1 MAANEPRGMG
11 GFEELLMDVVSEE
24 CNTERKFISNIGS
37 SNTEASFTEAV
48 SEESNAERKVIPCN
62 ASSNTDA
69 SFTDSETLGLE
80 VPQCY
85 AIDMDISE
93 TMGSLKRM
101 ADEALSSDV
110 LNFNVTV
117 LSDKQLSDS
126 ETLQQLCGT
135 DSGLVR
141 IQFVLCRDTKG
152 DRLDILDVLM
162 HENDITPVSTNE
174 PIMLEQRL
182 EKFKIKCDRI
192 INFMK
197 YGQSALL
204 GMNYTETR
212 NIKNAS
218 KTHLWDG
225 EKEELFY
232 IGGKDGVKKKVIT
245 SVDEV
250 KGIMR
255 LYHPNPD
262 GSHTGINRTLAK
274 VSQSYL
280 WNGMRED
287 ISGYIKR
294 CEQCQREKSL
304 DHSS

>member
-1 MAANEPRGMG
+1 MSVNEPRGMG

-24 CNTERKFISNIGS
+24 TNDESKVIPSNGS
-37 SNTEASFTEAV
+37 SNNE
-48 SEESNAERKVIPCN
+48 
-62 ASSNTDA
+62 A

-85 AIDMDISE
+85 AIDMNISE
-93 TMGSLKRM
+93 TMGALKRR

-110 LNFNVTV
+110 LNFKVTV

-141 IQFVLCRDTKG
+141 IQFVLCRDTQG
-152 DRLDILDVLM
+152 DRLDILDVLK
-162 HENDITPVSTNE
+162 HENDGTSASINE
-174 PIMLEQRL
+174 PIMLDQRL
-182 EKFKIKCDRI
+182 EKFKMKCDRI

-197 YGQSALL
+197 YGQLALKD
-204 GMNYTETR
+204 MNYTESR

-218 KTHLWDG
+218 KTHLWDE

-245 SVDEV
+245 TVDEV
-250 KGIMR
+250 NGIMGV
-255 LYHPNPD
+255 YHPNPD
-262 GSHTGINRTLAK
+262 GSHSGINRTLAK

-287 ISGYIKR
+287 ISGYIKS
-294 CEQCQREKSL
+294 CEQCQREKSQE
-304 DHSS
+304 HSP